1 MLPLRSRALLL
12 LPSLLAACALP
23 GRHAVESGALSQDAD
38 PSRYD
43 LVWTTPSADAS
54 GSMPLGNGEVALN
67 AWMDTDGT
75 LSFYLARTDAWS
87 DNGRLLKV
95 GRLRV
100 RTEPPLDPSAGFEQ
114 RLDLEAGA
122 LVIDCGPEG
131 DRSRLRLWVDA
142 HAPIV
147 QVEIDGDRPRAAVA
161 EIDLW
166 RTARERYPLAEVSD
180 LLEDRSQPDK
190 LHEPVWVEPDTVIE
204 GLADGIGWY
213 HYNRKSVG
221 PAMMHERQGLAGYFE
236 DQPDP
241 LLHRIFGALVGAG
254 GAPGAERLD
263 DQRLRSP
270 AARAHRFSVVVHA
283 AHPSDPEAW
292 VAEAR
297 AIEAE
302 AAARPFAARR
312 DAHEAW
318 WREFWGRSWIHLE
331 QTAATDPVPRNAH
344 PVRIGVDQHG
354 HNRFVGELGALTIR
368 SGDSADD
375 PRFASDAA
383 AIGPIADSAA
393 WSFEDGFRFEARLKP
408 GALPA
413 GGGRIV
419 DKTTPGASDGLLF
432 DTYPGH
438 SLRLIV
444 GSRILSA
451 PDVLPRDRWV
461 VVAATLDAA
470 TGAMALFVDGEQVAA
485 SAGQADHD
493 GPALDDAATVAR
505 AYALQRW
512 VDACAGRGRYPIK
525 FNGSLFTVPHEGK
538 FGDADYRRWGP
549 GYWWQNTRLPYLSMC
564 ASGDFEMLRPL
575 FRLYA
580 EDTMPVHVYRTR
592 QYTGHGGAFVPE
604 VMNFWGP
611 TFTATYGWTPFA
623 ERGEDKLQESPWHK
637 WEWVSGLELVW
648 MMLDWYEHTEDQAF
662 ARELLLPTAREILLF
677 FEQHSPL
684 DDAGKLVMH
693 PSQALE
699 TWWDCTNPLPEVAG
713 LQAVTA
719 RLLALPDSLG
729 SEEERAFWRHVQA
742 ITPELP
748 TWEKDGKRLLAPAE
762 RFEAKSNVENP
773 ELYAVFPFRL
783 VSFEKDNA
791 ALGLR
796 ALDHRWDRGDFGWR
810 QDDLFMTH
818 LGLADDARANLVRRA
833 RNKHAG
839 SRFPVFWGPNYDWIP
854 DQDHGGVL
862 MRTLQT
868 MLMQT
873 EGRTIHLLPAW
884 PEGWDADFQ
893 LHAPYRTTI
902 TAKVRDG
909 ELLDLVV
916 EPPSRRADVIVRGS
930 LAGP

>member
-1 MLPLRSRALLL
+1 MPHLL
-12 LPSLLAACALP
+12 LPALLALTAAP
-23 GRHAVESGALSQDAD
+23 AAQAAAQAA

-67 AWMDTDGT
+67 AWMEADGT
-75 LSFYLARTDAWS
+75 LSFYVARTDAWS

-114 RLDLEAGA
+114 RLDLAAGA
-122 LVIDCGPEG
+122 MVIDCGPDG
-131 DRSRLRLWVDA
+131 DRTRLRLWVDA
-142 HAPIV
+142 HRPVV
-147 QVEIDGDRPRAAVA
+147 QVEIDGDRPRGAVA

-166 RTARERYPLAEVSD
+166 RTERERYPQAEISD
-180 LLEDRSQPDK
+180 LLEDRSQPDQ
-190 LHEPVWVEPDTVIE
+190 LHQEVWVEPDTVIA
-204 GLADGIGWY
+204 GLDGGIGWY
-213 HYNRKSVG
+213 HFNRKSVG
-221 PAMMHERQGLAGYFE
+221 PAMMHELQGLAGYFE
-236 DQPDP
+236 GRTDP
-241 LLHRIFGALVGAG
+241 LLHRIFGGLVSAEG
-254 GAPGAERLD
+254 GERLD
-263 DQRLRSP
+263 DRRLRSP
-270 AARAHRFSVVVHA
+270 AARNHVYTVAVHSSHPSSPEDWLTETESVLDDTLAIPVRSRRA
-283 AHPSDPEAW
+283 AHA
-292 VAEAR
+292 
-297 AIEAE
+297 
-302 AAARPFAARR
+302 
-312 DAHEAW
+312 AW

-331 QTAATDPVPRNAH
+331 QTIASDPVPRNGH

-354 HNRFVGELGALTIR
+354 HNRFVGELGRLTIQ
-368 SGDSADD
+368 SSAADGAAEGTT
-375 PRFASDAA
+375 RFQTEAA
-383 AIGPIADSAA
+383 TAGPIADSAA
-393 WSFEDGFRFEARLKP
+393 WGFADGFRIDAWLKP

-419 DKTTPGASDGLLF
+419 DKTTPGAADGLLF

-444 GSRILSA
+444 GTLILSA
-451 PDVLPRDRWV
+451 RDVLPRDEWV
-461 VVAATLDAA
+461 EVAASLDAA
-470 TGAMALFVDGEQVAA
+470 TGRMALFVDGEEVAA
-485 SAGQADHD
+485 SDRPEDGAAGDSSAAD
-493 GPALDDAATVAR
+493 GPPLDDAATVAR

-580 EDTMPVHVYRTR
+580 EDTMPVHLYRTR
-592 QYTGHGGAFVPE
+592 QYTGHGGAFIPE
-604 VMNFWGP
+604 CINFWGP

-648 MMLDWYEHTEDQAF
+648 MMLDWYEHTEDEAF
-662 ARELLLPTAREILLF
+662 ARELLLPTAREILRF

-684 DDAGKLVMH
+684 DERGKLVMD

-699 TWWDCTNPLPEVAG
+699 TWWDCTNPMPEVAG
-713 LQAVTA
+713 LQAVTT

-729 SEEERAFWRHVQA
+729 DADERSFWRHVQA
-742 ITPELP
+742 ITPALP
-748 TWEKDGKRLLAPAE
+748 TWEKDGQRLLAPAE
-762 RFEAKSNVENP
+762 CFEAKSNVENP

-791 ALGLR
+791 TLGRR
-796 ALDHRWDRGDFGWR
+796 ALDYRWDRGDFGWR

-833 RNKHAG
+833 RNHHAG
-839 SRFPVFWGPNYDWIP
+839 SRFPVFWGPNYDWVP

-893 LHAPYRTTI
+893 LHAPNQTTI
-902 TAKVRDG
+902 RGKVRGG
-909 ELLDLVV
+909 ELLDLQVD
-916 EPPSRRADVIVRGS
+916 PPERRADVIAHGAQAGS
-930 LAGP
+930 